1 MYHLTCIDTYRRAF
15 KFLQL
20 LCENNNTENQNY
32 IRDQPKKMNNINF
45 ITAATNELR
54 NMFSAYSKSI
64 RTVPL
69 NLMDF
74 LSEVT
79 QIPAKENQKALVESS
94 FFEDLCQMSD
104 ELSQPEKV
112 ASRGFA
118 EGESPIK

>member
-1 MYHLTCIDTYRRAF
+1 VCRKNVKEPNSTDDAMYHLTCIDTYRRAF

-79 QIPAKENQKALVESS
+79 QIPAKENQKALV
-94 FFEDLCQMSD
+94 
-104 ELSQPEKV
+104 
-112 ASRGFA
+112 
-118 EGESPIK
+118 